1 MSGTA
6 SAHSELQHLNAT
18 GCVIKVTEEKGRG
31 VYGQLS
37 LPVAVSCYHS

>member
-37 LPVAVSCYHS
+37 FPVAVSCYHS